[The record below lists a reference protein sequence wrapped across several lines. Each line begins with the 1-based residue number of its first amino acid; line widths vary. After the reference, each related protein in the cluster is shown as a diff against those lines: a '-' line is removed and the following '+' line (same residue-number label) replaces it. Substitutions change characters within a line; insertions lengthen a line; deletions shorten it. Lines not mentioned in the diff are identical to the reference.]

1 MDNKLFEDVCIQ
13 LVAKET
19 GLDPLQI
26 YIVWLVKVLGNNKAL
41 ASTTVSGDGLYFEI
55 TYNGH
60 KDEVYVDKYVK
71 ESNTLYQP
79 GDLE

>member
-26 YIVWLVKVLGNNKAL
+26 YIVWLVKVLGNNKAMV
-41 ASTTVSGDGLYFEI
+41 STAVSGDGLYFEV
-55 TYNGH
+55 TYNGN

-71 ESNTLYQP
+71 ETNTCYKP
-79 GDLE
+79 GDLV

>member
-41 ASTTVSGDGLYFEI
+41 ASTTVDGDGLYFEI

-71 ESNTLYQP
+71 ETNTCYNP
-79 GDLE
+79 GDLT

>member
-13 LVAKET
+13 LVSKET
-19 GLDPLQI
+19 GLEPLQI

-41 ASTTVSGDGLYFEI
+41 VSTTVDGDGLYFEV
-55 TYNGH
+55 TYNGN

-71 ESNTLYQP
+71 ESNTRYQP